1 LLPQGSPAAGR
12 DLDGAPAADALLG
25 GHQPARPGPPQ
36 RLRASVPAAHLARA
50 PAAQGRR
57 LPGGKATGEVVRP
70 RLARPG
76 YRADLRAG
84 DADSVCR
91 ALRPG
96 VPPLAGAQRRAAR
109 RSALRPA
116 YADAHRGSR
125 PAPARRH
132 GHLRAAADRA
142 RRRAL
147 RRGPVPLAGDRRRRA
162 LPARGTPG
170 GTGHRT
176 ARLAGRPGTGAVTRD
191 RDPAG
196 RPRNARPRD
205 ALGRPLD
212 PAGGPG
218 PGSGAAGTDRIPDD
232 LVITGPEA
240 AALADRLLR
249 DGRPFHAHE
258 VLEAAW
264 KSGPSGERD
273 LWQGL
278 AQIAV
283 GLTHARRGNALG
295 AVALLSRGAERV
307 RGYQAEAG
315 SRDEASSDDGAG
327 SEDGDG
333 SPSGTGSQRA
343 GGRLASPFGMNVD
356 AFLAAADDLAARIER
371 DGLDAIP
378 PADLSPGLLAG
389 AA

>member
-1 LLPQGSPAAGR
+1 
-12 DLDGAPAADALLG
+12 
-25 GHQPARPGPPQ
+25 
-36 RLRASVPAAHLARA
+36 
-50 PAAQGRR
+50 
-57 LPGGKATGEVVRP
+57 
-70 RLARPG
+70 
-76 YRADLRAG
+76 
-84 DADSVCR
+84 
-91 ALRPG
+91 
-96 VPPLAGAQRRAAR
+96 
-109 RSALRPA
+109 
-116 YADAHRGSR
+116 
-125 PAPARRH
+125 
-132 GHLRAAADRA
+132 
-142 RRRAL
+142 
-147 RRGPVPLAGDRRRRA
+147 
-162 LPARGTPG
+162 
-170 GTGHRT
+170 
-176 ARLAGRPGTGAVTRD
+176 VTRD

-212 PAGGPG
+212 PADGPG
-218 PGSGAAGTDRIPDD
+218 TGVAGADRIPDD
-232 LVITGPEA
+232 LVITGAEA

-283 GLTHARRGNALG
+283 GLTHARRGNARG

-307 RGYQAEAG
+307 RGYQAGA
-315 SRDEASSDDGAG
+315 SSQDEASSDHEG
-327 SEDGDG
+327 SRG
-333 SPSGTGSQRA
+333 GTGSQRGA
-343 GGRLASPFGMNVD
+343 GRLASPFGMNVD